1 MSILGIR
8 LKMNHLKDS
17 VDINIVK
24 TLRTKAKVRVHICT
38 VYVIHSVAGA
48 TKVNYIPQPLY
59 NIIRDTLASYYIYTM
74 RYPADN

>member
-24 TLRTKAKVRVHICT
+24 TLRTKAKIELKLRFE
-38 VYVIHSVAGA
+38 
-48 TKVNYIPQPLY
+48 
-59 NIIRDTLASYYIYTM
+59 YIYVQYM
-74 RYPADN
+74 